1 MKRLSFILLAANL
14 TVERIIDV
22 YSSAIWTERYYESGD
37 FELYMP
43 ATRELIDAVNVDF
56 NSQSAKYICR
66 ADDLT
71 KCGIIERV
79 TITTD
84 AENGNYLTVS
94 GRKLDSLIFRRVVIQ
109 QTTYT
114 GSPQA
119 IIMQLLYNSF
129 INPVDN
135 DRKVANFEIQ
145 PATLSSDSFIITA
158 QYDGANVGE
167 EIEKLCYSYGIGY
180 KITLDLEN
188 KKFIF
193 SLYEGTDRTIDQ
205 NDVAPVIF
213 SNDFNNLLS
222 SSYTADSTNQKKC
235 AVVAGE
241 GFGTSRVKV
250 LVKSPSSGLGLSEI
264 FVNAQNT
271 SANGGELTADAY
283 EAALREEGQNALSE
297 YRVVHEAEGEVAAN
311 YGFILNQDYF
321 LGDLVTVKNEYGI
334 TMSPRVVEI
343 IEADDETGY
352 SCIPT
357 FAQH

>member
-56 NSQSAKYICR
+56 DSQSAKYICR

-94 GRKLDSLIFRRVVIQ
+94 GRTLDSLIFRRVVIM

-119 IIMQLLYNSF
+119 IITQLLYNSF
-129 INPVDN
+129 IDPADN

-145 PATLSSDSFIITA
+145 PATLSSDSYIITA

-180 KITLDLEN
+180 KISLDLDN

-193 SLYEGTDRTIDQ
+193 SLYEGTDRTTDQ
-205 NDVAPVIF
+205 ADVPPVIF

-250 LVKSPSSGLGLSEI
+250 LVKSPGSGLGLSEI

-334 TMSPRVVEI
+334 TMTPRVSEI
-343 IEADDETGY
+343 IEADDESGY

-357 FAQH
+357 FMQH